1 MANRIERSSGNGSAR
16 LGQRR
21 LWAGSVI
28 VLAGMFTLIP
38 PGDTTGADLDSSDSP
53 VAHGEGAVRLP
64 AGAELQAIVDA
75 YPPGT
80 TFVIGKGVHV
90 MQSITPRDG
99 DTFIGEK
106 GAILRGS
113 MVLSGEWVPAG
124 GGRWMYT
131 RDVEEEPDPYPTHG
145 GTGSDEGVLFAIG
158 SRCLVENNK
167 VMYCVPNED
176 LYITDAQGNVVR
188 VLTPKLSETD
198 VIPGDDHVSW
208 YLRDLEPVDWEHPGD
223 DLAYVSQRK
232 GKIIIDIDP
241 KKLPAGQRIEMG
253 MTRYALGSPCETRK
267 RCNNDEFLREQ
278 AHNVTVKNVIVERYP
293 TRYQGGAIGAFLP
306 GQGWVIEGNEVRYNH
321 AAGIYFG
328 SEATVRRNYAH
339 HNGHVGIKGGGDW
352 NRDDCS
358 VDPPV
363 GRCIINKNAL
373 VELNVISH
381 NYLPE
386 IGFAQDDEAGGTK
399 FSFTEGLI
407 VRNNRVED
415 NLGVGLWTDID
426 NVQTL
431 YEGNTVLNNTLEG
444 IFHEISFDAIIR
456 RNIVRG
462 NGEGHIVQGQP
473 YHGAQ
478 IFISTASNAR
488 VCGNMISSA
497 NVAGS
502 PGDSRGVIVFE
513 TTRKQKSQLPGQKE
527 EFIATGNY
535 IHDNHVTIG
544 RDYTGRSGIYSTS
557 DPNVSEPITLTDA
570 DRLRCLSDPVRR
582 GHYPTFDLVGA
593 KGNLFDYN
601 SYVKFNSSLQDSEP
615 EWLLNAESVSSSC
628 AVKGDVEGVVK
639 PCKHVDLAGF
649 RARGHEQN
657 GTAVVVLTGD
667 SKLHMFSPR

>member
-1 MANRIERSSGNGSAR
+1 
-16 LGQRR
+16 
-21 LWAGSVI
+21 
-28 VLAGMFTLIP
+28 
-38 PGDTTGADLDSSDSP
+38 
-53 VAHGEGAVRLP
+53 
-64 AGAELQAIVDA
+64 LQAIVDA

-131 RDVEEEPDPYPTHG
+131 KDVEEEPDPYPTHG
-145 GTGSDEGVLFAIG
+145 GASRGDDGGWGAVS
-158 SRCLVENNK
+158 SRCLVESSH
-167 VMYCVPNED
+167 VTYCVPNED

-188 VLTPKLSETD
+188 VFTPKLSDTD
-198 VIPGDDHVSW
+198 VIPGDDQVSW
-208 YLRDLEPVDWEHPGD
+208 YFRDLEPVDWEHE
-223 DLAYVSQRK
+223 AQRK

-253 MTRYALGSPCETRK
+253 MTRYALGSTCETRK
-267 RCNNDEFLREQ
+267 RCSNDEFLREQ
-278 AHNVTVKNVIVERYP
+278 AHNVTVKNVIVERYA

-352 NRDDCS
+352 KLAECG
-358 VDPPV
+358 VDAPV

-373 VELNVISH
+373 VEHNVITH
-381 NYLPE
+381 NYLLE

-415 NLGVGLWTDID
+415 NLGVGLWTDLD

-444 IFHEISFDAIIR
+444 IFHEVSFDAIIR

-462 NGEGHIVQGQP
+462 NGEDHIVSGQP

-478 IFISTASNAR
+478 IFISTSSNAR
-488 VCGNMISSA
+488 VCGNIISSA
-497 NVAGS
+497 SVASS
-502 PGDSRGVIVFE
+502 PGDSRGVMVFE
-513 TTRKQKSQLPGQKE
+513 TLRDMSELTGQTP
-527 EFIATGNY
+527 IATGNY

-544 RDYTGRSGIYSTS
+544 RDYTGRSGIYSETRPSVS
-557 DPNVSEPITLTDA
+557 DPITLTDA

-582 GHYPTFDLVGA
+582 GHYPTFDGA
-593 KGNLFDYN
+593 NGNLFDYN

-628 AVKGDVEGVVK
+628 HVRPLQEETDVK
-639 PCKHVDLAGF
+639 PCRHVDLAGF